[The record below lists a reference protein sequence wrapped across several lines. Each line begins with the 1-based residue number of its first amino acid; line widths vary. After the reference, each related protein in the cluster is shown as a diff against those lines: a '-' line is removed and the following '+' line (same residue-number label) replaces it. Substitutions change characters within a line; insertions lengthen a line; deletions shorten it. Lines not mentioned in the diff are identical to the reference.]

1 MYKEYTLDAK
11 QKMNHPNLIGRYC
24 MTDLTSS
31 YFKGIV
37 QSLKTEPINCGRK
50 IVFCKSYRDAIT
62 IYQYFKGELKE
73 YFTEPPGSIN

>member
-1 MYKEYTLDAK
+1 MQSPGVVYIPPTKLNIVYEVLEK
-11 QKMNHPNLIGRYC
+11 PRNVSG
-24 MTDLTSS
+24 

-37 QSLKTEPINCGRK
+37 QSLKTEQINCGRK

-73 YFTEPPGSIN
+73 YLIV